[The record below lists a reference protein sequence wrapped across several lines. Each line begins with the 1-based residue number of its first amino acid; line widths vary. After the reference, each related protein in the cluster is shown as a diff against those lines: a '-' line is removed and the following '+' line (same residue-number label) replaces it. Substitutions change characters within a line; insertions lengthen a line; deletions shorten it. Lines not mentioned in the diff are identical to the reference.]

1 MTTIVMT
8 CGIVEGGRV
17 SPEYTHVY
25 SDENISIEQVCKILA
40 VAEIKTGLTELIQL
54 VNEVFS
60 GLLNQKHPA

>member
-25 SDENISIEQVCKILA
+25 SDENISIEQVRKILA
-40 VAEIKTGLTELIQL
+40 A
-54 VNEVFS
+54 S
-60 GLLNQKHPA
+60 